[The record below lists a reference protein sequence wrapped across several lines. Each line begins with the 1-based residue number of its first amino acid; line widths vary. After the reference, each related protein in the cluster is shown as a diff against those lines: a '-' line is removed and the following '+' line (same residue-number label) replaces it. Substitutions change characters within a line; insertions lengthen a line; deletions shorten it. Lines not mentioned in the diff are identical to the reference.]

1 MIKRTW
7 TIGCCLSAALC
18 FSSVAY
24 GQTGNPQFTDIHG
37 SYAEASILQLA
48 KQGIITGVA
57 ADLFA
62 PHQNVTRND
71 FVVLLAKTLGIQP
84 YYPTAPTFSDVPADF
99 YGYGYVEAF
108 AKLGFVKGK
117 EDGTFGVA
125 EPIKRED
132 VAVLLRNVLGKDVKT
147 YGEEQDY
154 KDHSR
159 ISPYAKEGI
168 AYAKSS
174 GFMQGSKGFFYPL
187 QKLTREEA
195 AVLIMKLHDRRVS
208 EARMAVSTLVP
219 QSIDV
224 SVGEQYSLQIPQR
237 KDILP
242 FTPAFG
248 FDNPSIGTLSAD
260 GVFTATAPGTG
271 VITINVGLVSYP
283 VPVTVKAN

>member
-1 MIKRTW
+1 MIKRIS
-7 TIGCCLSAALC
+7 TISCCLSAALC

-24 GQTGNPQFTDIHG
+24 GQTPQFTDIHG

-62 PHQNVTRND
+62 PHEKVTRND
-71 FVVLLAKTLGIQP
+71 FIVLMAKTLGIQP
-84 YYPTAPTFSDVPADF
+84 YYAPTPTFSDVPADF

-117 EDGTFGVA
+117 EDGTLGVS

-147 YGEEQDY
+147 YGEEQQY
-154 KDHSR
+154 QDHNQ

-174 GFMQGSKGFFYPL
+174 GIMQGSKGYFYPQ

-195 AVLIMKLHDRRVS
+195 AVLIMKLYDQRTS
-208 EARMAVSTLVP
+208 EGRLAVPTLP
-219 QSIDV
+219 QQSIDI
-224 SVGEQYSLQIPQR
+224 SVGEQYTLQIPQR

-248 FDNPSIGTLSAD
+248 FDNPSIGTLSPD

-271 VITINVGLVSYP
+271 LITVNIGLVSYQ
-283 VPVTVKAN
+283 VPVSVK